1 LRNSAINLVL
11 LCGFIFQIMTNENT
25 LLENPL
31 LKPFPGIHQTAPFNS
46 VKIEHYL
53 PAFDAAIEEAR
64 AEVQKIIDNQEQPD
78 FANTIVALD
87 LAGERLNRIQNVFF
101 NLNSAETC
109 DEMQNIAQEV
119 APKLSDFSNDITLNE
134 QLFSRIKAVNDR
146 ETEFDLNT
154 EESTLLE
161 KTFRRFVRSGA
172 SLNETDKSRYRE
184 ITKELSQLGLKFQ
197 QNVLAETNAY
207 ELLIS
212 DEKDLSGLPAS
223 IIEMAALAAK
233 TKEKDGWLFNLQYPS
248 YVPFLKYADNRKL
261 RDQIFRASSSRA
273 NHGNE
278 SDNNEIIKRIVELR
292 LEKARLLGFRTHAEY
307 KLQERMAETPEK
319 VRIFL
324 EELHLASKPFAMKEF
339 AEVQEFAVKA
349 GLDGLVKRWDW
360 AYYSEKLKS
369 EKYSFTEEEVKP
381 YLQLE
386 KVIDGVFGLAQKLY
400 GIRLQENKNI
410 EVYHPEVTA
419 YEVFDEQNQF
429 VAVLYL
435 DFFPREGKRSGAWM
449 TDYRPQSNVN
459 GNSVRPHISLVTN
472 FSKPTESTP
481 SLLTFDEVTTFL
493 HEFGH
498 GLHGMLSQCQFPG
511 TSGTNVYWDF
521 VELPSQMHENWA
533 FEKEWL
539 DTFAVHYQTGEK
551 MPAVLIEKIRK
562 AQNFQA
568 AYMMERQ
575 LSFGI
580 LDMAYHHREIPVEGD
595 LKPFEMNAIASTDLF
610 EPVEG
615 SLQSTA
621 FSHIFSGG
629 YDAGY
634 YSYKWAEVLDADAF
648 SVFQEK
654 GIFDRKTADSFRRNI
669 LEKGGSDHPMTL
681 YKAFRG
687 QEPTSAALLKR
698 NGMEA
703 SPKSP
708 PKEGAL

>member
-1 LRNSAINLVL
+1 MPENKTSQSNSFSPPSEGSGEAS
-11 LCGFIFQIMTNENT
+11 
-25 LLENPL
+25 NPL
-31 LKPFPGIHQTAPFNS
+31 LKPFQGIHQTAPFNS
-46 VKIEHYL
+46 VKIEHYI

-64 AEVQKIIDNQEQPD
+64 KEVQRIVDESVPPD
-78 FANTIVALD
+78 FENTIVALD
-87 LAGERLNRIQNVFF
+87 LAGDQLNRIQNIFF

-109 DEMQNIAQEV
+109 DEMQEIAQEV

-134 QLFSRIKAVNDR
+134 QLFARIKDVYQR
-146 ETEFDLNT
+146 KSELVLNI
-154 EESTLLE
+154 EEATLLE
-161 KTFRRFVRSGA
+161 KTYRRFVRSGA
-172 SLNETDKSRYRE
+172 SLNDADKTKYRE

-207 ELLIS
+207 ELLIT
-212 DEKDLSGLPAS
+212 DEKDLGGLPGS
-223 IIEMAALAAK
+223 IVEMAVQAAK
-233 TKEKDGWLFNLQYPS
+233 AKEKEGWLFNLQYPS
-248 YVPFLKYADNRKL
+248 YVPFLKYADNRVL
-261 RDQIFRASSSRA
+261 REQIFRASSSRA

-278 SDNNEIIKRIVELR
+278 NDNNDIIRRIVELR
-292 LEKARLLGFRTHAEY
+292 LEKAKLLGFRTHAEY
-307 KLQERMAETPEK
+307 KLEERMAETPGK
-319 VRIFL
+319 VHVFL
-324 EELHLASKPFAMKEF
+324 DELHQASKPFALKEF
-339 AEVQEFAVKA
+339 AEVQEYAANA
-349 GLDGLVKRWDW
+349 GLEGALQRWDW

-386 KVIDGVFGLAQKLY
+386 KVIEGVFGLANKLY
-400 GIRLQENKNI
+400 GLSLQENKSI

-419 YEVFDEQNQF
+419 YEVFDEQNQL

-435 DFFPREGKRSGAWM
+435 DFFPRESKRSGAWM
-449 TDYRPQSNVN
+449 TDYRAQSNVN
-459 GNSVRPHISLVTN
+459 GNQIRPHVSLVTN
-472 FSKPTESTP
+472 FSKSTEATP

-533 FEKEWL
+533 YEKEWL

-551 MPAVLIEKIRK
+551 MPAELIEKIRK

-575 LSFGI
+575 LSFGM
-580 LDMAYHHREIPVEGD
+580 LDMAYHDRELPVGGE
-595 LKPFEMNAIASTDLF
+595 LKPFEMNAIATTDLF

-654 GIFDRKTADSFRRNI
+654 GIFDRQTADSFRKNI
-669 LEKGGSDHPMTL
+669 LEKGGSDHPMIL

-698 NGMEA
+698 NGL
-703 SPKSP
+703 S
-708 PKEGAL
+708 